1 MTDQTTPPWDQPQ
14 GQHSPYGAQPQHGQ
28 EQAAPPTDGQ
38 PAPGQQQ
45 YGQAAA
51 GQQPYG
57 QPAYGQP
64 PYGQPA
70 YGQPPYGQPGYGQAT
85 YGAPAHGQPAYGQPA
100 YGQPA
105 GGAQT
110 YAQPLHPHPGYA
122 MQPPAPK
129 KPALL
134 PAALPMSGRPF
145 AMVFQPLERRVGRWF
160 LAWAIALG
168 FFFVGQL
175 ISIALMMPGI
185 GAFLETIDLMDPPAD
200 QTQLG
205 LDFIESVV
213 GTPLGMAAVNMA
225 WAVMIPGTIV
235 AMAAF
240 GKHAAGYA
248 MSVAAAWRWSV
259 VARSALVIVPI
270 FAVYIALSLWMD
282 PSIEWQWNPNW
293 GLVIAVLLTTPLQS
307 AGEEFTFRGL
317 LPQMMGGWRVHRYV
331 PALVMLPPVLL
342 VIVLQPATWPLS
354 LLALAAAAVGPWVL
368 TGRLGNAVW
377 TGVATGLLFGAMHAH
392 PSFAATLQLALV
404 GFTCSMLT
412 YRTGGL
418 EAASVLHA
426 SNNVFI
432 MVPLAL
438 TGVSAFSSS
447 QPVAGEDWLST
458 AITAAA
464 LGLAYLAVHVT
475 MRRVQRFTRGTAAA
489 DMLEP
494 AAQQQEPQAPEAM
507 AAAPTR

>member
-14 GQHSPYGAQPQHGQ
+14 GQQHPHGVQQQHGQ
-28 EQAAPPTDGQ
+28 Q
-38 PAPGQQQ
+38 P
-45 YGQAAA
+45 YGQAPA

-57 QPAYGQP
+57 QPAYGQQP
-64 PYGQPA
+64 YGQPAFGQQPYGQPA
-70 YGQPPYGQPGYGQAT
+70 YGQQPYGQPAFGQPGYGQM
-85 YGAPAHGQPAYGQPA
+85 
-100 YGQPA
+100 
-105 GGAQT
+105 
-110 YAQPLHPHPGYA
+110 LHPHPGHA
-122 MQPPAPK
+122 TQPPAPK

-145 AMVFQPLERRVGRWF
+145 AMAFQPLERRVGRWF

-175 ISIALMMPGI
+175 LSIALMLPGI
-185 GAFLETIDLMDPPAD
+185 GAFLETIDLMDLPTD

-205 LDFIESVV
+205 MDFIEAVV

-225 WAVMIPGTIV
+225 WAVMIPGAIV

-248 MSVAAAWRWSV
+248 MSVAASWRWSV
-259 VARSALVIVPI
+259 VARAALVIVPI
-270 FAVYIALSLWMD
+270 FALYIGLSLWMD
-282 PSIEWQWNPNW
+282 PAIEWQWNPNW

-342 VIVLQPATWPLS
+342 VLVLQPATWPLS
-354 LLALAAAAVGPWVL
+354 LLALLAAAVGPWVL
-368 TGRLGNAVW
+368 TSRFGNAVW

-438 TGVSAFSSS
+438 TGVSAFASS

-458 AITAAA
+458 GITAAA
-464 LGLAYLAVHVT
+464 LGLAYLAVHLT
-475 MRRVQRFTRGTAAA
+475 MRRVQRFTLGSAAA

-494 AAQQQEPQAPEAM
+494 PAQQHEQQPPQPPQPM
-507 AAAPTR
+507 AASAAR

>member
-14 GQHSPYGAQPQHGQ
+14 GQPSPYGAQPQHGQ
-28 EQAAPPTDGQ
+28 QLPAQPIDGQ
-38 PAPGQQQ
+38 PAHGQP
-45 YGQAAA
+45 
-51 GQQPYG
+51 PYG
-57 QPAYGQP
+57 QPAHGQPPYGEPAYGQPPNGQPAHGQPPYGEPAYGQP
-64 PYGQPA
+64 PYG
-70 YGQPPYGQPGYGQAT
+70 
-85 YGAPAHGQPAYGQPA
+85 HS
-100 YGQPA
+100 A
-105 GGAQT
+105 GGLPT
-110 YAQPLHPHPGYA
+110 YAQSLHPHPGYA
-122 MQPPAPK
+122 MQPSAPR

-134 PAALPMSGRPF
+134 PAALPMSGRSF
-145 AMVFQPLERRVGRWF
+145 AMAFQPLERRVGRWF

-185 GAFLETIDLMDPPAD
+185 GAFIETIDLTDPPTD

-225 WAVMIPGTIV
+225 WAVMIPGAIV

-248 MSVAAAWRWSV
+248 MSVAASWRWSV

-270 FAVYIALSLWMD
+270 FALYIGLTLWMD
-282 PSIEWQWNPNW
+282 PTIEWQWNPNW

-354 LLALAAAAVGPWVL
+354 LLALVAAAIGPWVL

-377 TGVATGLLFGAMHAH
+377 TGVATGLLFGAMHTH

-494 AAQQQEPQAPEAM
+494 APPQQQEQQPPQAPEAM
-507 AAAPTR
+507 AAAPTH